1 MWQTLPPTIAG
12 LRLKVLEDNL
22 KSNIL
27 NIPQLTDGMKHKCIN
42 QKYTFLIQSNKIQI
56 SYNFL
61 QSHVFKTKMENIIP
75 LWQKQ

>member
-27 NIPQLTDGMKHKCIN
+27 NIPQLNDDTKWHETQVYQQEMHILD
-42 QKYTFLIQSNKIQI
+42 LI
-56 SYNFL
+56 
-61 QSHVFKTKMENIIP
+61 
-75 LWQKQ
+75 